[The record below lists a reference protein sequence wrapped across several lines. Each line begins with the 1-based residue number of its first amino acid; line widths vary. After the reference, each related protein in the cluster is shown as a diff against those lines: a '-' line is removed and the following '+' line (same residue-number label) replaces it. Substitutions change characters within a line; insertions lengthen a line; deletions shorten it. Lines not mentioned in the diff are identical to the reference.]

1 MGGYIMEEITWEEI
15 ENFCEMYD
23 FYSLEI
29 WLMTIVHKDF
39 NIELLRKSIVKYNEK
54 AFKESQRFLDQMF
67 DEVDIDPDGIGNR
80 L

>member
-1 MGGYIMEEITWEEI
+1 MEEITWDEI

>member
-1 MGGYIMEEITWEEI
+1 MEEITWEDI

-29 WLMTIVHKDF
+29 WLMTIVHRDF
-39 NIELLRKSIVKYNEK
+39 NIELLRKAIVKYNEK

>member
-1 MGGYIMEEITWEEI
+1 MGGYIMEEITWDEI

>member
-1 MGGYIMEEITWEEI
+1 MEEITWEEI